1 MFPSFHRGNPSNN
14 GDILGLN
21 RMRLVSQGVEDLQ
34 RRYKPFLIAALI
46 GFLVLALRIWHL
58 QIIKGEEFSR
68 LSKHNR
74 IRIREIPASRGMIL
88 DRRGRILV
96 DNRPSFDVFL
106 VPEDTGDRGKT
117 AEFLHRILK
126 ITPEEVGKRLEANR
140 ERPPFRPVRVQS
152 DVSRFHLALLETH
165 KLDLPG
171 LIVDV
176 RPRRAYAYRNM
187 ASHLLGYLGE
197 IDSYELRQD
206 RFREYQMGDFIGKY
220 GIEQQWEPF
229 LKGIDGG
236 RQVEVD
242 AMGRE
247 LKVLQRVEPHPG
259 NNVFLTI
266 ELDLQM
272 TCETLLHGKEG
283 AIVAMNPQNGQILA
297 MVSHPSFS
305 PSIFADGI
313 NHDDWKALAQ
323 DPFHPL
329 QNRAIQGQYAPGSV
343 FKVITAAAGLE
354 EGIISPQEILSCMG
368 SYRLGNR
375 TYRCWKKG
383 GHGKI
388 NIHRAIVESCDVFFY
403 QVGQRL
409 GIDTIAKYAKGFGL
423 GKPTKISLSDEKP
436 GLIPSSEWKEKAYN
450 EAWYEGETLS
460 CAIGQGYVLVTP
472 LQLLN
477 AISAVA
483 NGGVL
488 YLPQLVDRIERA
500 NGELIKSYP
509 PIPRGKIPLSQGHLM
524 IIREALHGVVNEDH
538 GTGRSARIEGVTV
551 SGKTGTAQ
559 IISLKENMAEED
571 TPYEYRDHAWFV
583 AYAPMDNPIISVVVL
598 VEHGGHGASA
608 SAPLAR
614 KVIQKY
620 LTILK
625 EEGKLTPIIAGGSEV
640 NSSNSRGPFR

>member
-1 MFPSFHRGNPSNN
+1 
-14 GDILGLN
+14 
-21 RMRLVSQGVEDLQ
+21 MRLNSQGVEDLQ
-34 RRYKPFLIAALI
+34 RRYKPFLITALI
-46 GFLVLALRIWHL
+46 AFMVLGLRAWHL

-96 DNRPSFDVFL
+96 DNRPSFEVLL
-106 VPEDTGDRGKT
+106 VPEDIVDMEKT

-126 ITPEEVGKRLEANR
+126 ITPEDVGKRLEANKH
-140 ERPPFRPVRVQS
+140 RPPFKPVRIQS
-152 DVSRFHLALLETH
+152 DISRLHLALLETH

-176 RPRRAYAYRNM
+176 APRRAYAWGDM

-197 IDSYELRQD
+197 IDRQELRQS

-220 GIEQQWEPF
+220 GVEQKWESF

-247 LKVLQRVEPHPG
+247 LKVLQRVESHPG

-266 ELDLQM
+266 DLDLQM
-272 TCETLLHGKEG
+272 TCETLLRGKEG
-283 AIVAMNPQNGQILA
+283 VIVAMNPQNGKILA

-305 PSIFADGI
+305 PSLFAGVI
-313 NHDDWKALAQ
+313 NHDDWETLIRN
-323 DPFHPL
+323 PFHPL

-354 EGIISPQEILSCMG
+354 EGVISPREILSCAG
-368 SYRLGNR
+368 SYRFGNR

-383 GHGKI
+383 GHGKV
-388 NIHRAIVESCDVFFY
+388 NLHRAIVESCDVFFY

-409 GIDTIAKYAKGFGL
+409 GIDTLAKYAKGFGL
-423 GKPTKISLSDEKP
+423 GKPTEISLSDEKP
-436 GLIPSSEWKEKAYN
+436 GLIPSSEWKKKVYDET
-450 EAWYEGETLS
+450 WYGGETLS
-460 CAIGQGYVLVTP
+460 CAIGQGYILVTP

-477 AISAVA
+477 AISAIA
-483 NGGVL
+483 NGGIL
-488 YLPQLVDRIERA
+488 YLPQTVERIEMA
-500 NGELIKSYP
+500 NGKLVKTYP
-509 PIPRGKIPLSQGHLM
+509 PIPMGKIPLSPENLM
-524 IIREALHGVVNEDH
+524 IIREALYGVVNEAH
-538 GTGRSARIEGVTV
+538 GTGRIARIKGMTV

-559 IISLKENMAEED
+559 VIALRDDVAEED
-571 TPYEYRDHAWFV
+571 TPYKHRDHAWFV
-583 AYAPMDNPIISVVVL
+583 AYAPPDNPVISVVVL

-608 SAPLAR
+608 SAPVAR
-614 KVIQKY
+614 EVMKKY
-620 LTILK
+620 LHIIK
-625 EEGKLTPIIAGGSEV
+625 EEGKSTPLIARRKEV
-640 NSSNSRGPFR
+640 DSLNSRGSIR